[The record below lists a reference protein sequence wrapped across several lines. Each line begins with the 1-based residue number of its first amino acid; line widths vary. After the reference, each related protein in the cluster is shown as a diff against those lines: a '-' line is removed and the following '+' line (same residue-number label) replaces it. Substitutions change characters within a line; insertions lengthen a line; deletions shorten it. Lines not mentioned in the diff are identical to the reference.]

1 MLLAYGIDARKSN
14 TTITND
20 KGENIAAEAHITAT
34 DMCRYCSEPNKSTL
48 KILHQLSDGV
58 NIDVFNETME
68 EAEKTKKECVS
79 NKGKS
84 KDNRKATLKPAK
96 GEHVAT

>member
-1 MLLAYGIDARKSN
+1 LLLAYGIDARKSN

-34 DMCRYCSEPNKSTL
+34 DMCPYCSEPNKSTL

-58 NIDVFNETME
+58 NIDVFNETW
-68 EAEKTKKECVS
+68 
-79 NKGKS
+79 
-84 KDNRKATLKPAK
+84 RKLRKQRK
-96 GEHVAT
+96 NVYEQLREIKR